1 MKCTRDFVN
10 YCQFLN
16 HYTPPP
22 PPHCGSIKMLPSTP
36 EGGSEKQVGGRL
48 RGCFVAVNKAFV
60 LEFRLVPVD
69 VVGKTA
75 FYVFPVQ
82 LAERL
87 MVNDF
92 EVLRKRQPLRIED
105 CLT

>member
-10 YCQFLN
+10 YRQFLN
-16 HYTPPP
+16 HYPPL
-22 PPHCGSIKMLPSTP
+22 HCGIIKMLPSTP